1 MEKPTL
7 TKQQITDYILYVLH
21 ESNSAYDEI
30 EWLIY
35 FGINGQTQ
43 NVCDHVTSLIKTK
56 GKHV

>member
-21 ESNSAYDEI
+21 ESNSPFDEI

-43 NVCDHVTSLIKTK
+43 NVCDHVTALIKTK

>member
-1 MEKPTL
+1 MEEPTL

-43 NVCDHVTSLIKTK
+43 SICNHVTSLIKTK